1 MGTHGLGDFLPPWS
15 PLLPSQAKQTHVYTL
30 KSTHVHITLVLG
42 KATDIRCLS
51 SLRKHHH
58 QVNAPKLLT
67 RSTEGKRRREN
78 VVTIWDWIQTCTFF
92 MSGFLLNTKNG
103 ACETVP
109 AHRSWHETR
118 LTKTWGKR
126 IPAFFCSVNLRQTFK
141 KTLNWLSKEWSS
153 EGKSD
158 ISDINRPSRICSRN
172 PTSVAFSTGTE
183 VKQSVGFHARRAF
196 AGVLKKMYKVHN
208 GPLPPTMRFL

>member
-1 MGTHGLGDFLPPWS
+1 MQKNSSTWIYSWPHGPRFLLPTSKKMGTHGLGDFLPPWS

-30 KSTHVHITLVLG
+30 KSTHIHITLVLG
-42 KATDIRCLS
+42 KATDIQCLS

-109 AHRSWHETR
+109 AYRSWHETL
-118 LTKTWGKR
+118 LTKSWGKR

-141 KTLNWLSKEWSS
+141 KHLIEYP
-153 EGKSD
+153 KSGLLKG
-158 ISDINRPSRICSRN
+158 NQ
-172 PTSVAFSTGTE
+172 TSVT
-183 VKQSVGFHARRAF
+183 
-196 AGVLKKMYKVHN
+196 
-208 GPLPPTMRFL
+208 